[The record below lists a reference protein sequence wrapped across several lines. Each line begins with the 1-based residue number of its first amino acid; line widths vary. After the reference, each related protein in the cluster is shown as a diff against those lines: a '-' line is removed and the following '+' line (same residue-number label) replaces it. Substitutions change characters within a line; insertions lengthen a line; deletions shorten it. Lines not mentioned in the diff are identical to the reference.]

1 MVGIY
6 VRGVQAFSTCR
17 VRIFRRYML
26 HVFRRSGR
34 VVLGDLGDPTGAW
47 SSGVR
52 SSVLRTVSRIG
63 RTTGSY
69 LKLGGSDVTG

>member
-1 MVGIY
+1 MTWLVY
-6 VRGVQAFSTCR
+6 VLQ
-17 VRIFRRYML
+17 
-26 HVFRRSGR
+26 VFRRSGR

-63 RTTGSY
+63 
-69 LKLGGSDVTG
+69 LKLGGGVM

>member
-1 MVGIY
+1 MTWLV
-6 VRGVQAFSTCR
+6 
-17 VRIFRRYML
+17 YML
-26 HVFRRSGR
+26 QVFRRSGRVVLGDLGDICYMCSGR

-63 RTTGSY
+63 
-69 LKLGGSDVTG
+69 LKLGGE